1 MFPETLGSVSFL
13 DFTIIYHL
21 EKIRKKLMKSYQRKL
36 QTDIYTDRKQSFQ
49 RTGRDRIYI
58 INMLLIM

>member
-21 EKIRKKLMKSYQRKL
+21 EKIRKKLMKSYQRKR
-36 QTDIYTDRKQSFQ
+36 QTDI
-49 RTGRDRIYI
+49 
-58 INMLLIM
+58 